1 MPVITD
7 PSLVNDGNVTAAG
20 KFFVYNI
27 FITLASIIGIIIL
40 VGLVVFVLRALGI
53 SISLG

>member
-7 PSLVNDGNVTAAG
+7 PEKVDDTNLTNSG